1 LLFEKKELY
10 HLPIPSLHFSEVHF
24 NSSKSE
30 KCHLIMAGF
39 SMKEYLVN
47 LEIFFK
53 GMDLTAEK
61 NFKSSY
67 INIQVHGSNNIIQ
80 YLGPK

>member
-1 LLFEKKELY
+1 
-10 HLPIPSLHFSEVHF
+10 
-24 NSSKSE
+24 
-30 KCHLIMAGF
+30 MAGF